1 MLRSVV
7 GGGAAR
13 VMLGVALKGGASAH
27 LIHPLLLWPV
37 GRSAGGGYAAI
48 LGVRMA
54 LQGGETEHPSG
65 DLEGAHL
72 ALPW

>member
-1 MLRSVV
+1 MLRSIV

-13 VMLGVALKGGASAH
+13 VMVGEALKVGASAH
-27 LIHPLLLWPV
+27 MIHPLLLWPV
-37 GRSAGGGYAAI
+37 GRSAGGSCAAI

-54 LQGGETEHPSG
+54 LQGGEMEHPSG